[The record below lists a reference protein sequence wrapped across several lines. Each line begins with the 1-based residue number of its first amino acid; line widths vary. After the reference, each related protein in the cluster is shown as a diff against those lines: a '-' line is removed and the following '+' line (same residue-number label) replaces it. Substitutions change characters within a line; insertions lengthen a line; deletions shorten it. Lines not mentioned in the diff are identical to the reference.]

1 MLTQRFRKR
10 KSCIFCSS
18 GKDFIDYRNVKTLY
32 RYLDNRG
39 RIKVRR
45 RTGVCAKHQRKLAKA
60 IKRAR
65 EMALLPYK

>member
-1 MLTQRFRKR
+1 MLTQKFKKR

-18 GKDFIDYRNVKTLY
+18 AKETIDYRDVKTL
-32 RYLDNRG
+32 RYFLDSRA

-45 RTGVCAKHQRKLAKA
+45 RTGACAKHQRKLAKA